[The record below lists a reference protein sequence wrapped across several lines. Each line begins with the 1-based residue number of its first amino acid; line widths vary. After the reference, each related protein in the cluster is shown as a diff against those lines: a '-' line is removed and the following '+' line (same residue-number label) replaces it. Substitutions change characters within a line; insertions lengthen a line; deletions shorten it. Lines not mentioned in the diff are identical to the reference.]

1 MGRHSDALFGALFAL
16 EEVREILRQTAP
28 GHELDEAQKKKM
40 ASALAEVKK
49 HLSVL
54 EELA

>member
-1 MGRHSDALFGALFAL
+1 MFGALFAL